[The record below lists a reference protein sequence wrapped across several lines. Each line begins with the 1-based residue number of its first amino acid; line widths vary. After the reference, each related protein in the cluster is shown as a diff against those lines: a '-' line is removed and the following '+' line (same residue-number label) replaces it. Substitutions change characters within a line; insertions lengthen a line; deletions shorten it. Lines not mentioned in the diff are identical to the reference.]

1 MDVFVSVDRTYI
13 SSFLGVTT
21 MNNSDESEFSAIID
35 EDNFEDRADEFDVLV
50 ELAGGKKLDEDEE
63 EGHES
68 QLKRLIEKGKEDG
81 YLTYEQLTESL
92 PKSVEETEAFENI
105 VLMFEEMGISIV
117 ESGSDALDVKSENE
131 TQESSEEPMVLGVD
145 SGVKTMDPVR
155 CICAK
160 WAQSLC
166 LLREGEIKIAKRIE
180 EGIRETMS
188 TISSYPGTVEYVLA
202 SYQEIIEEGGDVSS
216 AIAGFLDPEDEIPD
230 MSEVAEAKSSGNYQ
244 ASEGIISENWIMI

>member
-1 MDVFVSVDRTYI
+1 
-13 SSFLGVTT
+13 

-105 VLMFEEMGISIV
+105 VFMFEEMGISIV

-155 CICAK
+155 MYMREME
-160 WAQSLC
+160 AQSLC
-166 LLREGEIKIAKRIE
+166 LLEKER
-180 EGIRETMS
+180 
-188 TISSYPGTVEYVLA
+188 
-202 SYQEIIEEGGDVSS
+202 
-216 AIAGFLDPEDEIPD
+216 
-230 MSEVAEAKSSGNYQ
+230 
-244 ASEGIISENWIMI
+244 